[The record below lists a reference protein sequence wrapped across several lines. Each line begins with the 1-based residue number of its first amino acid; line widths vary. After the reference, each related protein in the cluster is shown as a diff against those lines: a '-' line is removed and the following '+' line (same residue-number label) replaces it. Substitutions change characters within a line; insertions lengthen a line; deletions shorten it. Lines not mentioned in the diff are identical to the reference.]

1 MNPPKYRKNSIN
13 RYSIKEEQ
21 LAGNIAENVVNYDL
35 MTAIMICLGD
45 AGDENSTGILRLL
58 EVLLSSERDA
68 REKKQILQ
76 TDFDIQMT
84 KTLEREVTSM
94 CNLSQGVEEKGIA
107 KGLQEGLAKGEEKN
121 QIESI
126 HKLMRKLGM
135 TAEEAMDFFEIPN
148 EQRVR
153 LSSLL

>member
-1 MNPPKYRKNSIN
+1 MNV
-13 RYSIKEEQ
+13 

-45 AGDENSTGILRLL
+45 SGDENSTGILRLL

-107 KGLQEGLAKGEEKN
+107 KGEERN

-126 HKLMRKLGM
+126 HKLMKKLGM
-135 TAEEAMDFFEIPN
+135 TAKEAMDFFEIPN